1 MDEETVVWAACIE
14 AAATLIAGGA
24 AGDRGGPG
32 WPEEQVLNLAQRLFR
47 AAKEHDK

>member
-14 AAATLIAGGA
+14 AAAALIAGGV

-32 WPEEQVLNLAQRLFR
+32 WPEEQVSALAQRLFR
-47 AAKEHDK
+47 AAKERGR